1 VLGLRGAAGILGA
14 GFFIFGIT
22 SCCLAYA

>member
-14 GFFIFGIT
+14 GFFIFAIT
-22 SCCLAYA
+22 SYLPS